1 MLQLYN
7 GDSDALSVL
16 MDLGALC
23 DNLQGNRGNGDDN
36 TSEVLVE
43 LLLGLVSKPSALLR
57 KLAQQVFGALASE
70 LTQQSL
76 QLLFDVSLS
85 SQLCANRWL
94 THDRF

>member
-16 MDLGALC
+16 VDLGALS
-23 DNLQGNRGNGDDN
+23 DKLHSNTGEGDDN

-43 LLLGLVSKPSALLR
+43 LLLGLVSKPSVLLR
-57 KLAQQVFGALASE
+57 KVAQQVFGALTSE
-70 LTQQSL
+70 LTQSSL

-85 SQLCANRWL
+85 SQASKI
-94 THDRF
+94 DG